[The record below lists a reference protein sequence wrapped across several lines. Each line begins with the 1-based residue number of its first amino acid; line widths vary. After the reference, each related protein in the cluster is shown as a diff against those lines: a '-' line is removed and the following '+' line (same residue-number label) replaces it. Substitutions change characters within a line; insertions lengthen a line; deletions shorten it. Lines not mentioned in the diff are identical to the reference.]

1 MHLQNLL
8 EFYILHV
15 VFLMANRNYS
25 LSLTCENS
33 YILVSRAMKA
43 AYY

>member
-8 EFYILHV
+8 EFYIIHV
-15 VFLMANRNYS
+15 VFLMANCNYS
-25 LSLTCENS
+25 LSLTSKNS